1 MQNSVQSWLLVVI
14 RSTFIVHWP
23 TWSWTMVLG
32 KEGLLMPMMLY
43 QSQHFILM
51 WFTYTGILRI
61 HVHWLNI
68 DKSTSFAEKAHL
80 PYSGEDMSMVVQ
92 IEKPAQEMSPR
103 SCTQSFSSHIVHRWH
118 IVMSNYCENR
128 KGCRW
133 ILCQNNQIA
142 HPSCAHF
149 DSAGFVWF
157 QVQYND
163 WLGKKTKTPILCCV
177 VTSRKLVAM
186 DRKCFPSWAS
196 LKFNQ
201 FVKGRLP
208 FTRGDTIR
216 LDEILERPSTS
227 RPDM

>member
-1 MQNSVQSWLLVVI
+1 
-14 RSTFIVHWP
+14 
-23 TWSWTMVLG
+23 
-32 KEGLLMPMMLY
+32 
-43 QSQHFILM
+43 
-51 WFTYTGILRI
+51 
-61 HVHWLNI
+61 
-68 DKSTSFAEKAHL
+68 
-80 PYSGEDMSMVVQ
+80 MVVQ

-103 SCTQSFSSHIVHRWH
+103 SCTQSFSSHIVLRWH

-128 KGCRW
+128 KGCRL
-133 ILCQNNQIA
+133 ILCQNNQID

-157 QVQYND
+157 QVQFND
-163 WLGKKTKTPILCCV
+163 WLGKKTKTLGWHLYNRVVTTILCCV
-177 VTSRKLVAM
+177 VTSRKLLAM